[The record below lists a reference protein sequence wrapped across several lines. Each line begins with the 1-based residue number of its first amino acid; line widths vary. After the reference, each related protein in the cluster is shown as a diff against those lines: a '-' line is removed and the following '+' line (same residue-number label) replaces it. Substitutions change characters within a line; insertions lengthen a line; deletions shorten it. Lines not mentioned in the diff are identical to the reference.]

1 MKVAVLEVSQ
11 KWATF
16 VRKFVTKNIKNLPN
30 LVTLM
35 KGNIVRIAKNGYYP
49 SWSIS
54 TFWILI
60 NATAYHLGQNGPL
73 DF

>member
-30 LVTLM
+30 LVKLM

-54 TFWILI
+54 TF
-60 NATAYHLGQNGPL
+60 
-73 DF
+73 